1 MLLRTMFRAHKFSST
16 AKSCVAVAAILFL
29 LVVNACSTRN
39 ERHTQTPPD
48 EIIVAAAANLTDAFA
63 SLGESWTKKT
73 GMRVRFSFGATAD
86 LAKQIENGAPFDVFA
101 AADVEHVAELERKNL
116 LTQGTQKLYARG
128 RLVLWVPLNEHHQ
141 PAPIRRIED
150 LKRADAARIAVAKP
164 DVAPYGRAAVEALR
178 ALNVWTLVE
187 PKVVYGQ
194 SVTQAKQ
201 YAATGNADAAFV
213 PLALVRQEPAE
224 RIIAVDE
231 RLHQP
236 IDQAL
241 GIVRASGK
249 QAAARSFAD
258 FVTSEEGQSILR
270 SFGYNQ
276 LPQGN

>member
-1 MLLRTMFRAHKFSST
+1 MFRAHKFSST

-29 LVVNACSTRN
+29 LVVINACSTRN
-39 ERHTQTPPD
+39 ETPTQTPPD

-86 LAKQIENGAPFDVFA
+86 LAKQIENGAPFDAFA
-101 AADVEHVAELERKNL
+101 AADVEHVAELDRKNL

-128 RLVLWVPLNEHHQ
+128 RLVLWVPMNENHQ

-187 PKVVYGQ
+187 PKIVYGQ

-213 PLALVRQEPAE
+213 PLALVMQEPAE

-258 FVTSEEGQSILR
+258 FVTSEEGQAILR
-270 SFGYNQ
+270 RYGYDQASQQN
-276 LPQGN
+276 